1 MCTMSYVLS
10 LNSGSSSC
18 KAQLFEMPSQK
29 VLCSAVFERIG
40 LSEGIAKLSFNS
52 QTLTLN
58 QNFKTHHDAILTL
71 LNNLIQNKI
80 IESYDDISAVG
91 HRVVHGGEKYSKSVI
106 IDEKV
111 ATDILALS
119 ALAPLHNPANHLGIM
134 VTSQLM
140 PNATQ
145 VAVFDTAFHQ
155 TLKPHA
161 YLYPIPRSFYQKH
174 KVRKYG
180 FHGTSHRYVSAK
192 ALEALHNP
200 NAKIIVCH
208 LGNGASLAAIDAG
221 KCVNTSMGFTPLA
234 GIMMGTRSGDIDPSI
249 IPFVQKALHLNSDDA
264 LEVFNKESG
273 LLGVSGISSDMRDIQ
288 KAMDQGHP
296 DAILAIEMYVER
308 IGMLIASYIAQ
319 LKGCD
324 AIIFTAGVGEN
335 ATFIRERVIDYL
347 TPVFKV
353 TIDSEVNKKRG
364 EFLDITGT
372 DSSMKVYVIPT
383 NEELMIALDTYQ
395 LIA

>member
-1 MCTMSYVLS
+1 MSYVLS

-18 KAQLFEMPSQK
+18 KAQLFEMPSQR

-40 LSEGIAKLSFNS
+40 LSEGVAKLSFNS
-52 QTLTLN
+52 QTITLN
-58 QNFKTHHDAILTL
+58 QDFKTHHDAILTL
-71 LNNLIQNKI
+71 LNSLIEHKI
-80 IESYDDISAVG
+80 IDSYNDIQAVG
-91 HRVVHGGEKYSKSVI
+91 HRVVHGGEKYSKSVL
-106 IDEKV
+106 IDQKV

-134 VTSQLM
+134 VTSELM
-140 PNATQ
+140 PNAAQ

-180 FHGTSHRYVSAK
+180 FHGTSHRYVSSQ
-192 ALEALHNP
+192 ALEALNNP
-200 NAKIIVCH
+200 NAKVIVCH

-221 KCVNTSMGFTPLA
+221 RCINTSMGFTPLA

-249 IPFVQKALHLNSDDA
+249 IPFVQKAMHLNSDDA

-288 KAMDQGHP
+288 KAMDQGNQ
-296 DAILAIEMYVER
+296 DAILAIDMYVER
-308 IGMLIASYIAQ
+308 IGMLIASYITQ

-324 AIIFTAGVGEN
+324 AIVFTAGVGEN
-335 ATFIRERVIDYL
+335 ATFIRERVIEYL
-347 TPVFKV
+347 NPVFNVKINV
-353 TIDSEVNKKRG
+353 EENKKRG
-364 EFLDITGT
+364 QFLDLSTP
-372 DSSMKVYVIPT
+372 DSSIKVFVIPT

-395 LIA
+395 LIS

>member
-1 MCTMSYVLS
+1 
-10 LNSGSSSC
+10 
-18 KAQLFEMPSQK
+18 
-29 VLCSAVFERIG
+29 
-40 LSEGIAKLSFNS
+40 
-52 QTLTLN
+52 
-58 QNFKTHHDAILTL
+58 
-71 LNNLIQNKI
+71 
-80 IESYDDISAVG
+80 
-91 HRVVHGGEKYSKSVI
+91 
-106 IDEKV
+106 
-111 ATDILALS
+111 
-119 ALAPLHNPANHLGIM
+119 
-134 VTSQLM
+134 
-140 PNATQ
+140 
-145 VAVFDTAFHQ
+145 
-155 TLKPHA
+155 
-161 YLYPIPRSFYQKH
+161 
-174 KVRKYG
+174 
-180 FHGTSHRYVSAK
+180 
-192 ALEALHNP
+192 
-200 NAKIIVCH
+200 
-208 LGNGASLAAIDAG
+208 
-221 KCVNTSMGFTPLA
+221 
-234 GIMMGTRSGDIDPSI
+234 MMGTRSGDIDPSI

-353 TIDSEVNKKRG
+353 TIDKQLNQKRG
-364 EFLDITGT
+364 EFLDLSGA
-372 DSSMKVYVIPT
+372 DSAMKVYVIPT

>member
-1 MCTMSYVLS
+1 MFL
-10 LNSGSSSC
+10 
-18 KAQLFEMPSQK
+18 P
-29 VLCSAVFERIG
+29 
-40 LSEGIAKLSFNS
+40 
-52 QTLTLN
+52 
-58 QNFKTHHDAILTL
+58 
-71 LNNLIQNKI
+71 
-80 IESYDDISAVG
+80 
-91 HRVVHGGEKYSKSVI
+91 
-106 IDEKV
+106 
-111 ATDILALS
+111 
-119 ALAPLHNPANHLGIM
+119 
-134 VTSQLM
+134 
-140 PNATQ
+140 
-145 VAVFDTAFHQ
+145 
-155 TLKPHA
+155 
-161 YLYPIPRSFYQKH
+161 KH

-180 FHGTSHRYVSAK
+180 FHGTSHRFVSAQ

>member
-1 MCTMSYVLS
+1 MPNILS

-18 KAQLFEMPSQK
+18 KAQLYEMPSQL

-40 LSEGIAKLSFNS
+40 LSEGIAKLSFNN

-80 IESYDDISAVG
+80 IESYDDINAVG

-134 VTSQLM
+134 VTSQLI

-155 TLKPHA
+155 TLKPQV
-161 YLYPIPRSFYQKH
+161 YLYPIPRSLYQKY

-180 FHGTSHRYVSAK
+180 FHGTSHRYVSART
-192 ALEALHNP
+192 LEALDNP
-200 NAKIIVCH
+200 QAKIIVCH
-208 LGNGASLAAIDAG
+208 LGNGASLAAINAG
-221 KCVNTSMGFTPLA
+221 KCINTSMGFTPLA

-264 LEVFNKESG
+264 LEVFNKDSG
-273 LLGVSGISSDMRDIQ
+273 LLGVSGISSDMRDIHN
-288 KAMDQGHP
+288 AMEEGHP
-296 DAILAIEMYVER
+296 DAILAIDMYVER
-308 IGMLIASYIAQ
+308 IGMLIASYITQ

-324 AIIFTAGVGEN
+324 AIVFTAGVGEN
-335 ATFIRERVIDYL
+335 AVFIRERVIAYL
-347 TPVFKV
+347 APVFNVK
-353 TIDSEVNKKRG
+353 IDTELNKKRG
-364 EFLDITGT
+364 EFLDLTLDG
-372 DSSMKVYVIPT
+372 SSMKIYVIPT